1 MPFYTQFNGSCLDKE
16 GKRDRDRQTKHER
29 VSVLVCVSEESA
41 IVAQTIWL
49 LPLVSV
55 SPLSAVLCT
64 STSTNTRGMA
74 IGRCVLEAKSREASP
89 LASLGL
95 GSDLG
100 SGLWQVCVAV
110 APVV

>member
-1 MPFYTQFNGSCLDKE
+1 M
-16 GKRDRDRQTKHER
+16 
-29 VSVLVCVSEESA
+29 CVSEESA

-49 LPLVSV
+49 LLLVSV

-74 IGRCVLEAKSREASP
+74 IGRCVLEAESREARPQP

-95 GSDLG
+95 GFDLG
-100 SGLWQVCVAV
+100 SSLWQVCVAV
-110 APVV
+110 APAV